1 MRKSSLTCPGP
12 GCDFKIKPGTL
23 TARGLTTD
31 RLAFSM
37 ANFSD
42 LGWLIVDRTGLAGA
56 REPGDGVDW
65 YQGKEPTLMRFHAPG
80 LIVLGVFL
88 VLALIAG
95 AWSVVA
101 VARLVVIVFAIAALI
116 EVVVNMVRHR
126 DLRVRSRLLRLLGG
140 QGSFASWPNSR
151 QP

>member
-1 MRKSSLTCPGP
+1 
-12 GCDFKIKPGTL
+12 
-23 TARGLTTD
+23 
-31 RLAFSM
+31 
-37 ANFSD
+37 
-42 LGWLIVDRTGLAGA
+42 
-56 REPGDGVDW
+56 
-65 YQGKEPTLMRFHAPG
+65 MRFHAPG

-95 AWSVVA
+95 AWSVVV

-126 DLRVRSRLLRLLGG
+126 DLRVRSRLLRLLSG
-140 QGSFASWPNSR
+140 QGSFAAWPKSR